1 MINMNFVKSPIFK
14 KYFIPGVIF
23 QSVVIA
29 GGYGTGREIVEFFLN
44 FGPLGGLLGMVL
56 VTTVLWALVCAATF
70 EFARA
75 FKAYDYRSF
84 FTKLLGKFWF
94 LFEICYFV
102 LLLIVLAVIASAAG
116 SILQETFGLNYYIGV
131 IGMMVG
137 VGILIFKGRDTIESI
152 LSYWSFLL
160 YATYIVFVIISFS
173 KFGGNITSKLFG
185 GEILPGWALGGFKY
199 AFYNLGII
207 PAILFAVRHIETR
220 KEAIGSGIMAGLIG
234 IIPGFLLYLAM
245 ISKYPEILK
254 ATVPANFMLG
264 EMNLPFFQAIFQIV
278 LFGTLIETGTGFI
291 FAVNERIRSVYEEKK
306 AEMPLW
312 VSVVLP
318 VVLLIAGAFIAQF
331 GLIGLIAKGYG
342 TITWGF
348 FYIYALPVVSL
359 GVWKV
364 IQKDK
369 EIAGQLPNLEVD

>member
-1 MINMNFVKSPIFK
+1 MNFIKSPIFQ
-14 KYFIPGVIF
+14 KYFIPGIIF

-44 FGPLGGLLGMVL
+44 YGPLGGFLGMAL
-56 VTTVLWALVCAATF
+56 VTTVLWAVVCAATF
-70 EFARA
+70 EFARV
-75 FKAYDYRSF
+75 FKAYDYRTF
-84 FTKLLGKFWF
+84 FSKLLGKFWF

-131 IGMMVG
+131 IGMMAG
-137 VGILIFKGRDTIESI
+137 VGILIFKGRDTIEKI

-160 YATYIVFVIISFS
+160 YAVYIALVIICFS
-173 KFGGNITSKLFG
+173 KFGGNIASKFFG

-207 PAILFAVRHIETR
+207 PAILFATRHIETR

-234 IIPGFLLYLAM
+234 IIPGFLLYVAM
-245 ISKYPEILK
+245 ISKYPEILN
-254 ATVPANFMLG
+254 ATVPANFML
-264 EMNLPFFQAIFQIV
+264 EAINLKIFQAIFQIV

-291 FAVNERIRSVYEEKK
+291 FAVNERVASVYEEKGTK
-306 AEMPLW
+306 MPSW
-312 VSVVLP
+312 ISIVLP
-318 VVLLIAGAFIAQF
+318 IFLLIVGAFIAQF

-348 FYIYALPVVSL
+348 FYIYALPVVTL
-359 GVWKV
+359 GMWKV
-364 IQKDK
+364 FKEKDK
-369 EIAGQLPNLEVD
+369 AATLA